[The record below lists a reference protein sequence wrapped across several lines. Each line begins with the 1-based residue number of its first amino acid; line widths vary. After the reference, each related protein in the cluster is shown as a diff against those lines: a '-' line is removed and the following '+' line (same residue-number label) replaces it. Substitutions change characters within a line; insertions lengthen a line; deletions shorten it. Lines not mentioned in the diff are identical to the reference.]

1 MIPHYPHNTGFKT
14 IKPLSL
20 RSIYVVVNMIHI
32 KLFFVLVLLAILG
45 GVNTVQSQIIKGE
58 AILGLNL
65 TQVDG
70 DEVYGFK
77 RIGANLGAGA
87 MIPFAKNWDV
97 SIEATFNQKGAYQ
110 KEQYPGDSL
119 NGAYKLRLNYAE
131 VPVIVHYTDKNFI
144 SAGLGFSWGRLVGVN
159 EWEHGLKTAT
169 SLNSG
174 TYAKDDFAAIF
185 DVRLR
190 ILGPL
195 LVNVR
200 YQYSL
205 AKIRTRDFYN
215 LAGDTWTRDQFNN
228 VISFRLIYMF
238 NEKQSKRVLKRSDE

>member
-1 MIPHYPHNTGFKT
+1 MIKY
-14 IKPLSL
+14 
-20 RSIYVVVNMIHI
+20 
-32 KLFFVLVLLAILG
+32 KLIFVLAALAILG
-45 GVNTVQSQIIKGE
+45 LTKETQSQIIKGE

-97 SIEATFNQKGAYQ
+97 SVEATFNQKGAYQ
-110 KEQYPGDSL
+110 KIQYPDDSL

-144 SAGLGFSWGRLVGVN
+144 SAGLGISWGRLVGVS

-169 SLNSG
+169 SLNSA

-195 LVNVR
+195 LLNVR

-205 AKIRTRDFYN
+205 VKIRTRDFSN

-228 VISFRLIYMF
+228 VVSFRLVYMF
-238 NEKQSKRVLKRSDE
+238 NEQQSRRVLKQSDE